1 MTNTPHQYHSSGL
14 ENPLAH
20 ISLRI
25 VLVEPAGAINLGSA
39 ARIMKNMGL
48 SHLVLVNPQCQS
60 TDEEAQNMAVH
71 ADDVLLNARQV
82 DSLPDALVGCQ
93 RAVATVG
100 RDRTTLDIPFE
111 PPRQVL
117 PWLLG
122 YDKTYGKTSDSPP
135 VSALI
140 FGPEDRGLST
150 VELNYAQR
158 CLMIPTSPV
167 YPSLNLA
174 QAIAICCY
182 ELHQI
187 ALDADKFSVSLESAA
202 SPHSSIGT
210 SSETFRQFIPSSEVT
225 PFQPSE
231 PEASLDDLEGY
242 YQHLE
247 ALLLTIGYLHPHT
260 AESRMK
266 KLRRLFNRATLS
278 ESEVSML
285 RGILRQMN
293 WALRNSSK
301 LEGLE

>member
-1 MTNTPHQYHSSGL
+1 MTKPFTETPANDQPSHFNHF
-14 ENPLAH
+14 LASFP
-20 ISLRI
+20 IRI

-48 SHLVLVNPQCQS
+48 SELVLVSPHCQP

-71 ADDVLLNARQV
+71 ADDVLRSAKQV
-82 DSLPDALVGCQ
+82 KSLPEALVGCQ
-93 RAVATVG
+93 RAVATIG
-100 RDRTTLDIPFE
+100 RDRTTLDMQFE

-122 YDKTYGKTSDSPP
+122 DDKSSDSPP

-158 CLMIPTSPV
+158 CLTIPTSPV

-187 ALDADKFSVSLESAA
+187 ALAA
-202 SPHSSIGT
+202 ETSFESSIHT
-210 SSETFRQFIPSSEVT
+210 QADSS
-225 PFQPSE
+225 QPNQLSNVDFSAFSSE
-231 PEASLDDLEGY
+231 PEASLDALEGY

-247 ALLLTIGYLHPHT
+247 SLLLTVEYLYPHT

-266 KLRRLFNRATLS
+266 RLRRLFNRAHLS

-285 RGILRQMN
+285 RGVLRQMN
-293 WALRNSSK
+293 WALKNSSR

>member
-1 MTNTPHQYHSSGL
+1 MTNTLTENLSFPLS
-14 ENPLAH
+14 NPLAAFP
-20 ISLRI
+20 IRI
-25 VLVEPAGAINLGSA
+25 VLVEPAGSMNLGSA

-48 SHLVLVNPQCQS
+48 SELVLVKPHCQP
-60 TDEEAQNMAVH
+60 TDEDAQNMAVH
-71 ADDVLLNARQV
+71 ADDVLAAARQV
-82 DSLPDALVGCQ
+82 PSIPDALVGCQ
-93 RAVATVG
+93 RAVATIG
-100 RDRTTLDIPFE
+100 RDRTTLDMPFE

-122 YDKTYGKTSDSPP
+122 HDIKSSNNSDAPP

-158 CLMIPTSPV
+158 CLTIPTSPV

-187 ALDADKFSVSLESAA
+187 ALAAEQSAGSESSLHDQTELPRQDQIAAADFSAYS
-202 SPHSSIGT
+202 
-210 SSETFRQFIPSSEVT
+210 
-225 PFQPSE
+225 SE
-231 PEASLDDLEGY
+231 PEATLDALEGY

-247 ALLLTIGYLHPHT
+247 SLLLTVEYLYPHT

-266 KLRRLFNRATLS
+266 KLRRLFNRAHLS

-285 RGILRQMN
+285 RGVLRQMN
-293 WALRNSSK
+293 WALKNPSK
-301 LEGLE
+301 LDGLE

>member
-1 MTNTPHQYHSSGL
+1 M
-14 ENPLAH
+14 
-20 ISLRI
+20 
-25 VLVEPAGAINLGSA
+25 LVEPAGAINLGSA

-48 SHLVLVNPQCQS
+48 SELVLVSPHCQP

-71 ADDVLLNARQV
+71 ADDVLRSAKQV
-82 DSLPDALVGCQ
+82 KSLPEALVGCQ
-93 RAVATVG
+93 RAVATIG
-100 RDRTTLDIPFE
+100 RDRTTLDMPFE

-122 YDKTYGKTSDSPP
+122 DDKSSDSPP

-158 CLMIPTSPV
+158 CLTIPTSPV

-187 ALDADKFSVSLESAA
+187 ALAA
-202 SPHSSIGT
+202 ETSFESSIHT
-210 SSETFRQFIPSSEVT
+210 QADSS
-225 PFQPSE
+225 QPNQLSNVDFSAFSSE
-231 PEASLDDLEGY
+231 PEASLDALEGY

-247 ALLLTIGYLHPHT
+247 SLLLTVEYLYPHT

-266 KLRRLFNRATLS
+266 RLRRLFNRAHLS

-285 RGILRQMN
+285 RGVLRQMN
-293 WALRNSSK
+293 WALKNSSR

>member
-1 MTNTPHQYHSSGL
+1 MTKIPA
-14 ENPLAH
+14 ENQSTQFNDPLAPFP
-20 ISLRI
+20 IRI
-25 VLVEPAGAINLGSA
+25 VLVEPAGAMNLGSA

-48 SHLVLVNPQCQS
+48 SELVLVSPHCQP
-60 TDEEAQNMAVH
+60 TDEDAQNMAVH
-71 ADDVLLNARQV
+71 ADDVLAAARQV
-82 DSLPDALVGCQ
+82 SSIPEALVGCQ
-93 RAVATVG
+93 RAVATIG
-100 RDRTTLDIPFE
+100 RDRTTLDMPFE

-122 YDKTYGKTSDSPP
+122 YDKSSAPPP

-158 CLMIPTSPV
+158 CLTIPTSPV

-187 ALDADKFSVSLESAA
+187 ALTPEDRSCPDSSLHAQAEWPRANQIADVNFSAYS
-202 SPHSSIGT
+202 
-210 SSETFRQFIPSSEVT
+210 
-225 PFQPSE
+225 SE
-231 PEASLDDLEGY
+231 PEATLDALEGY
-242 YQHLE
+242 YQQLE
-247 ALLLTIGYLHPHT
+247 ALLLTVEYLYPHT

-266 KLRRLFNRATLS
+266 KLRRLFNRAHLS

-285 RGILRQMN
+285 RGVLRQMN
-293 WALRNSSK
+293 WALNNVSK
-301 LEGLE
+301 LDSLE